1 LPRNV
6 SGARLEDKYTKPC
19 LHCTMNVVSSR
30 STVVRELSSPHLLHL
45 LLSCLNPFYRYRNP
59 PDRHGQSSL
68 PRPLAIV
75 APSSVVNVDPP
86 INNNPVWLQSSLPRR
101 QPGGLHRCPGSSAA
115 LSCPHHVHHLLS
127 LICFKGNT
135 SCLETVQQ
143 FID

>member
-1 LPRNV
+1 MPRNV

-86 INNNPVWLQSSLPRR
+86 INKPRLAPEFPPPAATRWASPAPRVLCCSFMPPSRTSPSFSDLLQR
-101 QPGGLHRCPGSSAA
+101 
-115 LSCPHHVHHLLS
+115 
-127 LICFKGNT
+127 
-135 SCLETVQQ
+135 
-143 FID
+143 